1 MKKSLSIEVNME
13 TQPRQ
18 KSFIKILVGDIPF
31 IFSIMRSECPI
42 FTQNTYFYK
51 PIISQ
56 KSKNTSMVIPFWF
69 YMKKETKWYGVRL
82 PEGLM
87 KEIEKTIEENPHWS
101 SKADFVKD
109 AVRQLLNYY
118 EELEIGRKRK

>member
-1 MKKSLSIEVNME
+1 MKKEL
-13 TQPRQ
+13 
-18 KSFIKILVGDIPF
+18 
-31 IFSIMRSECPI
+31 
-42 FTQNTYFYK
+42 
-51 PIISQ
+51 
-56 KSKNTSMVIPFWF
+56 
-69 YMKKETKWYGVRL
+69 KKETKWHGVRL

-87 KEIEKTIEENPHWS
+87 GEIEKTIGEHPKWS